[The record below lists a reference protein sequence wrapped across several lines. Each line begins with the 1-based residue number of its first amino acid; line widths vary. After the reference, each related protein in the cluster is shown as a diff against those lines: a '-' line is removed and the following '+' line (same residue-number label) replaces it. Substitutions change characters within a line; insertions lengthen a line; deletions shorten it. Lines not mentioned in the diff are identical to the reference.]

1 VSKRASYEGEDRR
14 DPRRAR
20 AHNEIR
26 SDYRK
31 DRTFTI
37 IGGVVALIA
46 ILTAA
51 ILGLT
56 VVNPEADST
65 PIITTLVALIG
76 PTVAALLAVLKTEKT
91 DDKVDALTNGLM
103 TEKVR
108 EALSLVLSEPI
119 QTEDGTTS
127 TTITTTKEGK
137 PDG

>member
-1 VSKRASYEGEDRR
+1 VNKRASYDEEERR
-14 DPRRAR
+14 DPERER
-20 AHNEIR
+20 AHKAIR
-26 SDYRK
+26 NDYRK